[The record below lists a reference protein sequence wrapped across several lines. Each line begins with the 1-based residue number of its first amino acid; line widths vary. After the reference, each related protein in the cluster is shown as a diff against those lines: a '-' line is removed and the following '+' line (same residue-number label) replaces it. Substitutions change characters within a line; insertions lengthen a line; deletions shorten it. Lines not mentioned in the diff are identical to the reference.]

1 MLRRKKALC
10 AVLTG
15 IIAGMPLLAAAE
27 VSMTASGGND
37 RIRIHG
43 NLDTQEAK
51 EFVIKVLKGIDTALT
66 EETAADQ
73 LIVLEQGKSAADGSY
88 AVDVPVSAATA
99 SGDYQIMLTIEGSR
113 SVDKKIS
120 FYYLSRAEQDGI
132 IESVNGAKTA
142 AALQKE
148 VLDHQKE
155 LNIDT
160 EEIYTALTSSV
171 KVFEKMLTVKEKTAY
186 QSLGEIQQSFRESC
200 AIASVEEG
208 RTAAEI
214 LDRLI
219 KYKDILGI
227 DPSLAEELDN
237 PQEVGAHIGG
247 RTYAQAV
254 QLQARFLE
262 SVCVS
267 AFNQATRGKM
277 EALLRTYQDQLSL
290 PAAYQSAAKEQKSAL
305 YKDLESVRN
314 FDSYDDVSNYIKDWF
329 TGGNTG
335 NAGSGGS
342 SGGSGGGGGGS
353 ASGISSGGLSAGM
366 ADTSKEHTDQDY
378 TASALTPAAKFTDL
392 ETVPW
397 ATEAI
402 EYLANQKV
410 IQGVRADAFEPD
422 RAVTREEFV
431 KILVGAFGV
440 SWSGQVTEFAD
451 VDAAAWYAPYVF
463 AAAEKGIVQGI
474 DAQHFGIG
482 TEISRQDMAVML
494 YRTLQILEREPQK
507 NAAVQ
512 SFADGSQIAEYAK
525 EAVDALCGY
534 GVMNG
539 VSETEFAP
547 EEHATRAMAAKVIYL
562 LMVKA

>member
-1 MLRRKKALC
+1 MLRRKKFLC
-10 AVLTG
+10 AALTG
-15 IIAGMPLLAAAE
+15 ILAAMPLLAAAE

-43 NLDTQEAK
+43 KLNTQEAK
-51 EFVIKVLKGIDTALT
+51 EFVIKVLRGTDTALT
-66 EETAADQ
+66 EETTADQ
-73 LIVLEQGKSAADGSY
+73 LIVLEQGRSAADGSY
-88 AVDVPVSAATA
+88 IVDVPVSAETA

-120 FYYLSRAEQDGI
+120 FYYLSRAGQDRI
-132 IESVNGAKTA
+132 LESINGTKTA

-160 EEIYTALTSSV
+160 EEIYASLTSSA
-171 KVFEKMLTVKEKTAY
+171 KVFEKMLTAKEQTAY
-186 QSLGEIQQSFRESC
+186 QSLGEVQQSFRESC
-200 AIASVEEG
+200 AIAAVEEG
-208 RTAAEI
+208 RTAAEVME
-214 LDRLI
+214 RLI
-219 KYKDILGI
+219 KYKDILSI

-237 PQEVGAHIGG
+237 PQEVGAHVGG
-247 RTYAQAV
+247 RTYAQV
-254 QLQARFLE
+254 SQLQARFLE

-290 PAAYQSAAKEQKSAL
+290 PAAYQSAVTEQKNAL

-314 FDSYDDVSNYIKDWF
+314 FDSYDNISNYVKNWF

-335 NAGSGGS
+335 NAGNSG
-342 SGGSGGGGGGS
+342 SGGSGGGS
-353 ASGISSGGLSAGM
+353 VSGISSGGLSAGM
-366 ADTSKEHTDQDY
+366 TDTSKEHTDQDY
-378 TASALTPAAKFTDL
+378 TSSALTPATKFTDL
-392 ETVPW
+392 ATVPW
-397 ATEAI
+397 AAEAI

-431 KILVGAFGV
+431 KILVGAFDV
-440 SWSGQVTEFAD
+440 SWSGQVTDFAD
-451 VDAAAWYAPYVF
+451 VDASAWYAPYVF

-512 SFADGSQIAEYAK
+512 SFSDGSQIAEYAK

>member
-1 MLRRKKALC
+1 MLRRKKFLC
-10 AVLTG
+10 AALTG
-15 IIAGMPLLAAAE
+15 ILAVMPLLAAAE

-43 NLDTQEAK
+43 KLNTQEAK
-51 EFVIKVLKGIDTALT
+51 EFVIKVLRGTDTALT
-66 EETAADQ
+66 EETTADQ
-73 LIVLEQGKSAADGSY
+73 LIVLEQGRSAADGSY
-88 AVDVPVSAATA
+88 IVDVPVSAETA

-120 FYYLSRAEQDGI
+120 FYYPSRAEQDRI
-132 IESVNGAKTA
+132 LESINGTKTA

-160 EEIYTALTSSV
+160 EEIYASLTSSA
-171 KVFEKMLTVKEKTAY
+171 KVFEKMLTAKEQSAY

-208 RTAAEI
+208 RTAAEVME
-214 LDRLI
+214 RLI
-219 KYKDILGI
+219 KYKDILSI

-237 PQEVGAHIGG
+237 PQEVGAHVGG
-247 RTYAQAV
+247 RTYAQV
-254 QLQARFLE
+254 SQLQARFLE

-290 PAAYQSAAKEQKSAL
+290 PAAYQSAVTEQKNAL

-314 FDSYDDVSNYIKDWF
+314 FDSYDNISNYVKNWF
-329 TGGNTG
+329 TGGNTD
-335 NAGSGGS
+335 NAGNSG
-342 SGGSGGGGGGS
+342 SGGSGGGS
-353 ASGISSGGLSAGM
+353 VSGISSGGLSAGM
-366 ADTSKEHTDQDY
+366 TDTSKEHTDQDY
-378 TASALTPAAKFTDL
+378 TSSALTPATKFTDL
-392 ETVPW
+392 ATVPW
-397 ATEAI
+397 AAEAI

-431 KILVGAFGV
+431 KILVGALDV
-440 SWSGQVTEFAD
+440 SWSGQVTDFAD
-451 VDAAAWYAPYVF
+451 VDASAWYAPYVF

-494 YRTLQILEREPQK
+494 YRTLQILEKELQK
-507 NAAVQ
+507 TVTVQ
-512 SFADGSQIAEYAK
+512 SFADEAQIAEYAK

-547 EEHATRAMAAKVIYL
+547 EDHATRAMAAKVIYL

>member
-1 MLRRKKALC
+1 MLRRKKFLC
-10 AVLTG
+10 AALTG
-15 IIAGMPLLAAAE
+15 ILAAMPLLAAAE

-43 NLDTQEAK
+43 KLNTQEAK
-51 EFVIKVLKGIDTALT
+51 EFVIKVLRGTDTALT
-66 EETAADQ
+66 EETTADQ
-73 LIVLEQGKSAADGSY
+73 LIVLEQGRSAADGSY
-88 AVDVPVSAATA
+88 IVDVPVSAETA

-120 FYYLSRAEQDGI
+120 FYYLSRAEQDRI
-132 IESVNGAKTA
+132 LESINVTKTA

-160 EEIYTALTSSV
+160 EEIYASLASSA
-171 KVFEKMLTVKEKTAY
+171 KVFEKMLTAKEQSAY
-186 QSLGEIQQSFRESC
+186 QSLGEVQQSFRESC
-200 AIASVEEG
+200 AIAAVEEG
-208 RTAAEI
+208 RTAAEVME
-214 LDRLI
+214 RLI
-219 KYKDILGI
+219 KYKDILSI

-237 PQEVGAHIGG
+237 PQEVGAHVGG
-247 RTYAQAV
+247 RTYAQV
-254 QLQARFLE
+254 SQLQARFLE

-290 PAAYQSAAKEQKSAL
+290 PAAYQSAVTEQKNAL
-305 YKDLESVRN
+305 YKDLESTRN
-314 FDSYDDVSNYIKDWF
+314 FDSYDNISNYVKNWF

-335 NAGSGGS
+335 NAGNSG
-342 SGGSGGGGGGS
+342 SGGSGGGS
-353 ASGISSGGLSAGM
+353 VSGISSGGLSAGM
-366 ADTSKEHTDQDY
+366 TDTSKEHTDQDY
-378 TASALTPAAKFTDL
+378 TSSALTPATKFTDL
-392 ETVPW
+392 ATVPW
-397 ATEAI
+397 AAEAI

-431 KILVGAFGV
+431 KILVGAFDV
-440 SWSGQVTEFAD
+440 SWSGQVTDFAD
-451 VDAAAWYAPYVF
+451 VDASAWYAPYVF

-474 DAQHFGIG
+474 DARYFGIDA
-482 TEISRQDMAVML
+482 EISRQDMAVML
-494 YRTLQILEREPQK
+494 YRTLQILEKELQK
-507 NAAVQ
+507 TVTVQ
-512 SFADGSQIAEYAK
+512 SFADEAQIAEYAK

-547 EEHATRAMAAKVIYL
+547 EDHATRAMAAKVIYL

>member
-1 MLRRKKALC
+1 MLRRKKFLC
-10 AVLTG
+10 AALTG
-15 IIAGMPLLAAAE
+15 ILAAMPLLAAAE

-43 NLDTQEAK
+43 KLNTQEAK
-51 EFVIKVLKGIDTALT
+51 EFVIKVLRGTDTALT
-66 EETAADQ
+66 EETTADQ
-73 LIVLEQGKSAADGSY
+73 LIVLEQGRSAADGSY
-88 AVDVPVSAATA
+88 IVDVPVSAETA

-120 FYYLSRAEQDGI
+120 FYYLSRAEQDRI
-132 IESVNGAKTA
+132 LESINGTKTA

-160 EEIYTALTSSV
+160 EEIYASLTSSA
-171 KVFEKMLTVKEKTAY
+171 KVFEKMLTAKEQTAY
-186 QSLGEIQQSFRESC
+186 QSLGEVQQSFRESC
-200 AIASVEEG
+200 AIAAVEEG
-208 RTAAEI
+208 RTAAEVME
-214 LDRLI
+214 RLI
-219 KYKDILGI
+219 KYKDILSI

-237 PQEVGAHIGG
+237 PQEVGAHVGG
-247 RTYAQAV
+247 RTYAQV
-254 QLQARFLE
+254 SQLQARFLE

-290 PAAYQSAAKEQKSAL
+290 PAAYQSAVTEQKNAL

-314 FDSYDDVSNYIKDWF
+314 FDSYDNISNYVKNWF

-335 NAGSGGS
+335 NAGNSG
-342 SGGSGGGGGGS
+342 SGGSGGGS
-353 ASGISSGGLSAGM
+353 VSGISSGGLSAGM
-366 ADTSKEHTDQDY
+366 TDTSKEHTDQDY
-378 TASALTPAAKFTDL
+378 TSSALTPATKFTDL
-392 ETVPW
+392 ATVPW
-397 ATEAI
+397 AAEAI

-431 KILVGAFGV
+431 KILVGAFDV
-440 SWSGQVTEFAD
+440 SWSGQVTDFAD
-451 VDAAAWYAPYVF
+451 VDASAWYAPYVF

-474 DAQHFGIG
+474 DTRYFGIG
-482 TEISRQDMAVML
+482 AEISRQDMAVML

-512 SFADGSQIAEYAK
+512 SFSDGSQIAEYAK

-539 VSETEFAP
+539 VSETKFAP

>member
-66 EETAADQ
+66 EETAVDQ

-200 AIASVEEG
+200 AIAAVEEG
-208 RTAAEI
+208 RTAAEVME
-214 LDRLI
+214 RLI
-219 KYKDILGI
+219 KYKDILSI

-237 PQEVGAHIGG
+237 PQEVGAYVGG
-247 RTYAQAV
+247 RTYAQV
-254 QLQARFLE
+254 SQLQARFLE

-290 PAAYQSAAKEQKSAL
+290 PAAYQSAVTEQKNAL

-314 FDSYDDVSNYIKDWF
+314 FDSYDDISNYVKNWF

-335 NAGSGGS
+335 NAGNSGS
-342 SGGSGGGGGGS
+342 GGS

-378 TASALTPAAKFTDL
+378 TASALTPATKFTDL

-463 AAAEKGIVQGI
+463 AAAEKGIVRGV

-507 NAAVQ
+507 NASVQ
-512 SFADGSQIAEYAK
+512 SFSDGSQIAEYAK
-525 EAVDALCGY
+525 EAVDALCSY

>member
-1 MLRRKKALC
+1 MLRRKKFLC
-10 AVLTG
+10 AALTG
-15 IIAGMPLLAAAE
+15 ILAAMPLLAAAE

-43 NLDTQEAK
+43 KLNTQEAK
-51 EFVIKVLKGIDTALT
+51 EFVIKVLRGTDAALT
-66 EETAADQ
+66 EETTADQ

-88 AVDVPVSAATA
+88 IVDVPVSAETA

-120 FYYLSRAEQDGI
+120 FYYLSRAEQDRI
-132 IESVNGAKTA
+132 LESINGTKTA
-142 AALQKE
+142 VALQKE
-148 VLDHQKE
+148 VLSHQKE

-160 EEIYTALTSSV
+160 EEIYASLISST
-171 KVFEKMLTVKEKTAY
+171 KVFEKMLTAKEQTAY
-186 QSLGEIQQSFRESC
+186 QSLGEVQQSFCESC
-200 AIASVEEG
+200 AIAAVEEG
-208 RTAAEI
+208 STAAEVME
-214 LDRLI
+214 RLI
-219 KYKDILGI
+219 KYKDILSI

-237 PQEVGAHIGG
+237 PQEVGAHVGG
-247 RTYAQAV
+247 RTYAQV
-254 QLQARFLE
+254 SQLQARFLE

-290 PAAYQSAAKEQKSAL
+290 PAAYQSAVTEQKNAL

-314 FDSYDDVSNYIKDWF
+314 FDSYDDISNYVKNWF
-329 TGGNTG
+329 TGGNAS
-335 NAGSGGS
+335 NAGNSG
-342 SGGSGGGGGGS
+342 SGGSGGGS
-353 ASGISSGGLSAGM
+353 VSGISSGGLSAGM
-366 ADTSKEHTDQDY
+366 TDASKEHTDQDY
-378 TASALTPAAKFTDL
+378 TSSALTPATKFADL
-392 ETVPW
+392 ATVPW
-397 ATEAI
+397 AAEAI

-431 KILVGAFGV
+431 KILVGAFDV
-440 SWSGQVTEFAD
+440 SWSGQVMDFAD
-451 VDAAAWYAPYVF
+451 VDASAWYAPYVF
-463 AAAEKGIVQGI
+463 AAAEKGIVQGV
-474 DAQHFGIG
+474 DARYFGIG
-482 TEISRQDMAVML
+482 AEISRQDMAVML
-494 YRTLQILEREPQK
+494 YRTLQILEKELQK
-507 NAAVQ
+507 TVTVQ
-512 SFADGSQIAEYAK
+512 SFADEAQIAEYAK

-547 EEHATRAMAAKVIYL
+547 EDHATRAMAAKVIYL

>member
-1 MLRRKKALC
+1 MLRRKKFLC
-10 AVLTG
+10 AALTG
-15 IIAGMPLLAAAE
+15 ILAAMPLLAAAE

-43 NLDTQEAK
+43 KLNTQEAK
-51 EFVIKVLKGIDTALT
+51 EFVIKVLRGTDTALT
-66 EETAADQ
+66 EETTADQ
-73 LIVLEQGKSAADGSY
+73 LIVLEQGRSAADGSY
-88 AVDVPVSAATA
+88 IVDVPVSAETA

-120 FYYLSRAEQDGI
+120 FYYLSRAGQDRI
-132 IESVNGAKTA
+132 LESINGTKTA

-160 EEIYTALTSSV
+160 EEIYASLTSSA
-171 KVFEKMLTVKEKTAY
+171 KVFEKMLTAKEQTAY
-186 QSLGEIQQSFRESC
+186 QSLGEVQQSFRESC
-200 AIASVEEG
+200 AIAAVEEG
-208 RTAAEI
+208 RTAAEVME
-214 LDRLI
+214 RLI
-219 KYKDILGI
+219 KYKDILSI

-237 PQEVGAHIGG
+237 PQEVGAHVGG
-247 RTYAQAV
+247 RTYAQV
-254 QLQARFLE
+254 SQLQARFLE

-290 PAAYQSAAKEQKSAL
+290 PAAYQSAVTEQKNAL

-314 FDSYDDVSNYIKDWF
+314 FDSYDNISNYVKNWF

-335 NAGSGGS
+335 NAGNSG
-342 SGGSGGGGGGS
+342 SGGSGGGS
-353 ASGISSGGLSAGM
+353 VSGISSGGLSAGM
-366 ADTSKEHTDQDY
+366 TDTSKEHTDQDY
-378 TASALTPAAKFTDL
+378 TSSALTPATKFTDL
-392 ETVPW
+392 ATVPW
-397 ATEAI
+397 AAEAI

-431 KILVGAFGV
+431 KILVGAFDV
-440 SWSGQVTEFAD
+440 SWSGQVTDFAD
-451 VDAAAWYAPYVF
+451 VDASAWYAPYVF

-512 SFADGSQIAEYAK
+512 SFSDGSQIAEYAK

-539 VSETEFAP
+539 VSETKFAP

>member
-1 MLRRKKALC
+1 MLRRKKFLC
-10 AVLTG
+10 AALTG
-15 IIAGMPLLAAAE
+15 ILAAMPLLAAAE

-43 NLDTQEAK
+43 KLNTQEAK
-51 EFVIKVLKGIDTALT
+51 EFVIKVLRGTDAALT
-66 EETAADQ
+66 EETTADQ

-88 AVDVPVSAATA
+88 IVDVPVSAETA

-120 FYYLSRAEQDGI
+120 FYYLSRAEQDRI
-132 IESVNGAKTA
+132 LESINGTKTA
-142 AALQKE
+142 VALQKE
-148 VLDHQKE
+148 VLSHQKE

-160 EEIYTALTSSV
+160 EEIYASLISST
-171 KVFEKMLTVKEKTAY
+171 KVFEKMLTAKEQTAY
-186 QSLGEIQQSFRESC
+186 QSLGEVQQSFRESC
-200 AIASVEEG
+200 AIAAVEEG
-208 RTAAEI
+208 STAAEVME
-214 LDRLI
+214 RLI
-219 KYKDILGI
+219 KYKDILSI

-237 PQEVGAHIGG
+237 PQEVGAHVGG
-247 RTYAQAV
+247 RTYAQV
-254 QLQARFLE
+254 SQLQARFLE

-290 PAAYQSAAKEQKSAL
+290 PAAYQSAVTEQKNAL
-305 YKDLESVRN
+305 YKVLESVRN
-314 FDSYDDVSNYIKDWF
+314 FDSYDDISNYVKNWF

-335 NAGSGGS
+335 NAGNSG
-342 SGGSGGGGGGS
+342 SGGSGGGS
-353 ASGISSGGLSAGM
+353 VSGISSGGLSAGM
-366 ADTSKEHTDQDY
+366 TDTSKEHTDQDY
-378 TASALTPAAKFTDL
+378 TSSALTPATKFADL
-392 ETVPW
+392 ATVPW
-397 ATEAI
+397 AAEAI

-431 KILVGAFGV
+431 KILVGAFDV
-440 SWSGQVTEFAD
+440 SWSGQVTDFAD
-451 VDAAAWYAPYVF
+451 VDASAWYAPYVF
-463 AAAEKGIVQGI
+463 AAAEKGIVQGV
-474 DAQHFGIG
+474 DARYFGIG
-482 TEISRQDMAVML
+482 AEISRQDMAVML
-494 YRTLQILEREPQK
+494 YRTLQILEKELQK
-507 NAAVQ
+507 TVTVQ
-512 SFADGSQIAEYAK
+512 SFADEAQIAEYAK

-547 EEHATRAMAAKVIYL
+547 EDHATRAMAAKVIYL

>member
-1 MLRRKKALC
+1 MLRRKKFLC
-10 AVLTG
+10 AALTG
-15 IIAGMPLLAAAE
+15 ILAAMPLLAAAE

-43 NLDTQEAK
+43 KLNTQEAK
-51 EFVIKVLKGIDTALT
+51 EFVIKVLRGSDAALT
-66 EETAADQ
+66 EETTADQ
-73 LIVLEQGKSAADGSY
+73 LIVLEQGRSAADGSY
-88 AVDVPVSAATA
+88 IVDVPVSAETA

-120 FYYLSRAEQDGI
+120 FYYLSRAEQDRI
-132 IESVNGAKTA
+132 LESINGTKTA

-160 EEIYTALTSSV
+160 EEIYASLTSSA
-171 KVFEKMLTVKEKTAY
+171 KVFEKMLTAKEQSAY
-186 QSLGEIQQSFRESC
+186 QSLGEVQQSFRESC
-200 AIASVEEG
+200 AIAAVEEG
-208 RTAAEI
+208 RTAAEVME
-214 LDRLI
+214 RLI
-219 KYKDILGI
+219 KYKDILSI

-237 PQEVGAHIGG
+237 PQEVGAHVGG
-247 RTYAQAV
+247 RTYAQV
-254 QLQARFLE
+254 SQLQARFLE

-290 PAAYQSAAKEQKSAL
+290 PAAYQSAVTEQKNAL

-314 FDSYDDVSNYIKDWF
+314 FDSYDNISNYVKNWF

-335 NAGSGGS
+335 NAGNSG
-342 SGGSGGGGGGS
+342 SGGSGGGS
-353 ASGISSGGLSAGM
+353 VSGISSGGLSAGM
-366 ADTSKEHTDQDY
+366 TDTSKEHTDQDY
-378 TASALTPAAKFTDL
+378 TSSALTPATKFTDL
-392 ETVPW
+392 ATVPW
-397 ATEAI
+397 AAEAI

-431 KILVGAFGV
+431 KILVGAFDV
-440 SWSGQVTEFAD
+440 SWSGQVTDFAD
-451 VDAAAWYAPYVF
+451 VDASAWYAPYVF

-474 DAQHFGIG
+474 DTRYFGIG
-482 TEISRQDMAVML
+482 AEISRQDMAVML

-512 SFADGSQIAEYAK
+512 SFSDGSQIAEYAK

-539 VSETEFAP
+539 VSETKFAP

>member
-1 MLRRKKALC
+1 MLRRKKFLC
-10 AVLTG
+10 AALTG
-15 IIAGMPLLAAAE
+15 ILAVMPLLAAAE

-43 NLDTQEAK
+43 KLNTQEAK
-51 EFVIKVLKGIDTALT
+51 EFVIKVLRGTDTALT
-66 EETAADQ
+66 EETTADQ
-73 LIVLEQGKSAADGSY
+73 LIVLEQGRSAADGSY
-88 AVDVPVSAATA
+88 IVDVPVSAETA

-120 FYYLSRAEQDGI
+120 FYYLSRAEQDRI
-132 IESVNGAKTA
+132 LESINGTKTA

-160 EEIYTALTSSV
+160 EEIYASLTSSA
-171 KVFEKMLTVKEKTAY
+171 KVFEKMLTAKEQSAY

-208 RTAAEI
+208 RTAAEVME
-214 LDRLI
+214 RLI
-219 KYKDILGI
+219 KYKDILSI

-237 PQEVGAHIGG
+237 PQEVGAHVGG
-247 RTYAQAV
+247 RTYAQV
-254 QLQARFLE
+254 SQLQARFLE

-290 PAAYQSAAKEQKSAL
+290 PAAYQSAVTEQKNAL

-314 FDSYDDVSNYIKDWF
+314 FDSYDNISNYVKNWF

-335 NAGSGGS
+335 NAGNSG
-342 SGGSGGGGGGS
+342 SGGSGGGS
-353 ASGISSGGLSAGM
+353 VSGISSGGLSAGM
-366 ADTSKEHTDQDY
+366 TDTSEEHTDQDY
-378 TASALTPAAKFTDL
+378 TSSALTPATKFTDL
-392 ETVPW
+392 ATVPW
-397 ATEAI
+397 AAEAI

-431 KILVGAFGV
+431 KILVGAFDV
-440 SWSGQVTEFAD
+440 SWSGQVTDFAD
-451 VDAAAWYAPYVF
+451 VDASAWYAPYVF

-474 DAQHFGIG
+474 DARYFGIG
-482 TEISRQDMAVML
+482 AEISRQDMAVML
-494 YRTLQILEREPQK
+494 YRTLQILEKELQK
-507 NAAVQ
+507 TVTVQ
-512 SFADGSQIAEYAK
+512 SFADEAQIAEYAK

-547 EEHATRAMAAKVIYL
+547 EDHATRAMAAKVIYL

>member
-1 MLRRKKALC
+1 MLRRKKFLC
-10 AVLTG
+10 AALTG
-15 IIAGMPLLAAAE
+15 ILAAMPLLAAAE

-43 NLDTQEAK
+43 KLNTQEAK
-51 EFVIKVLKGIDTALT
+51 EFVIKVLRGTDAALT
-66 EETAADQ
+66 EETTADQ

-88 AVDVPVSAATA
+88 IVDVPVSAETA

-120 FYYLSRAEQDGI
+120 FYYLSRAEQDRI
-132 IESVNGAKTA
+132 LESINGTKTA
-142 AALQKE
+142 VALQKE
-148 VLDHQKE
+148 VLSHQKE

-160 EEIYTALTSSV
+160 EEIYASLISST
-171 KVFEKMLTVKEKTAY
+171 KVFEKMLTAKEQTAY
-186 QSLGEIQQSFRESC
+186 QSLGEVQQSFCESC
-200 AIASVEEG
+200 AIAAVEEG
-208 RTAAEI
+208 STAAEVME
-214 LDRLI
+214 RLI
-219 KYKDILGI
+219 KYKDILSI

-237 PQEVGAHIGG
+237 PQEVGAHVGG
-247 RTYAQAV
+247 RTYAQV
-254 QLQARFLE
+254 SQLQARFLE

-290 PAAYQSAAKEQKSAL
+290 PAAYQSAVTEQKNAL

-314 FDSYDDVSNYIKDWF
+314 FDSYDDISNYVKNWF
-329 TGGNTG
+329 TGGNTS
-335 NAGSGGS
+335 NAGNSG
-342 SGGSGGGGGGS
+342 SGGSGGGS
-353 ASGISSGGLSAGM
+353 VSGISSGGLSAGM
-366 ADTSKEHTDQDY
+366 TDTSKEHTDQDY
-378 TASALTPAAKFTDL
+378 TSSALTPATKFADL
-392 ETVPW
+392 ATVPW
-397 ATEAI
+397 AAEAI

-431 KILVGAFGV
+431 KILVGAFDV
-440 SWSGQVTEFAD
+440 SWSGQVMDFAD
-451 VDAAAWYAPYVF
+451 VDASAWYAPYVF
-463 AAAEKGIVQGI
+463 AAAEKGIVQGV
-474 DAQHFGIG
+474 DARYFGIG
-482 TEISRQDMAVML
+482 AEISRQDMAVML
-494 YRTLQILEREPQK
+494 YRTLQILEKELQK
-507 NAAVQ
+507 TVTVQ
-512 SFADGSQIAEYAK
+512 SFADEAQIAEYAK

-547 EEHATRAMAAKVIYL
+547 EDHATRAMAAKVIYL

>member
-1 MLRRKKALC
+1 MLRRKKFLC
-10 AVLTG
+10 AALTG
-15 IIAGMPLLAAAE
+15 ILAAMPLLAAAE

-43 NLDTQEAK
+43 KLNTQEAK
-51 EFVIKVLKGIDTALT
+51 EFVIKVLRGTDTALT
-66 EETAADQ
+66 EETTADQ
-73 LIVLEQGKSAADGSY
+73 LIVLEQGRSAADGSY
-88 AVDVPVSAATA
+88 IVDVPVSAETA

-120 FYYLSRAEQDGI
+120 FYYLSRAEQDI
-132 IESVNGAKTA
+132 ILESINGTKTA

-160 EEIYTALTSSV
+160 EEIYASLTSSA
-171 KVFEKMLTVKEKTAY
+171 KVFEKMLTAKEQTAY
-186 QSLGEIQQSFRESC
+186 QSLGEVQQSFRESC
-200 AIASVEEG
+200 AIAAVEEG
-208 RTAAEI
+208 RTAAEVME
-214 LDRLI
+214 RLI
-219 KYKDILGI
+219 KYKDILSI

-237 PQEVGAHIGG
+237 PQEVGAHVGG
-247 RTYAQAV
+247 RTYAQV
-254 QLQARFLE
+254 SQLQARFLE

-290 PAAYQSAAKEQKSAL
+290 PAAYQSAVTEQKNAL

-314 FDSYDDVSNYIKDWF
+314 FDSYDNISNYVKNWF

-335 NAGSGGS
+335 NAGNSG
-342 SGGSGGGGGGS
+342 SGGSGGGS
-353 ASGISSGGLSAGM
+353 VSGISSGGLSAGM
-366 ADTSKEHTDQDY
+366 TDTSKEHTDQDY
-378 TASALTPAAKFTDL
+378 TSSALTPATKFTDL
-392 ETVPW
+392 ATVPW
-397 ATEAI
+397 AAEAI

-431 KILVGAFGV
+431 KILVGAFDV
-440 SWSGQVTEFAD
+440 SWSGQVTDFAD
-451 VDAAAWYAPYVF
+451 VDASAWYAPYVF

-474 DAQHFGIG
+474 DARYFGIG
-482 TEISRQDMAVML
+482 AEISRQDMAVML
-494 YRTLQILEREPQK
+494 YRTLQILEKELQK
-507 NAAVQ
+507 TVTVQ
-512 SFADGSQIAEYAK
+512 SFADEAQIAEYAK